1 MITKFSRAFSAYKE
15 LIQSGEIKCTAEG
28 EYVLLDV
35 RGNLAGDILVF
46 IGPKNNS
53 VSAVAGIYD
62 LIQADSTL
70 QQQRQLVLKSL
81 SQKYKGLSLLPESL
95 VWIINIMISLL
106 YTYFNSN
113 SILKLF
119 GGEINV
125 TEILNLLPIV
135 ILIVLTPVLGKTF
148 GFKVLKPFMS
158 FIVWVIRF
166 FRKVRNRKVSLTQI

>member
-106 YTYFNSN
+106 YAYFNTN
-113 SILKLF
+113 NILKLF

>member
-15 LIQSGEIKCTAEG
+15 LIQNGEIKCTAEG

-95 VWIINIMISLL
+95 VWIINIMISTL
-106 YTYFNSN
+106 YTYFNTN